1 MFKLKTIFLL
11 VVLSFIYTTATA
23 QSNNNNNFKVVNNAT
38 VGIFPGADTG
48 NSRLMVP
55 KGEISTEISKDFIV
69 TGIEAAEHGKEI
81 VIYAT
86 VGKIELVPNSVNSTS
101 NNRIAQSSNMTI
113 NQGEYAE
120 LTYNDTIGKWVI
132 TNIE

>member
-23 QSNNNNNFKVVNNAT
+23 QSNNVKVVNDAT
-38 VGIFPGADTG
+38 VGIFPGEDG
-48 NSRLMVP
+48 NSSRLMVP